1 MADAVHR
8 RSDGIPAGA
17 TRTPAPL
24 RDEAAHPE
32 PELSP
37 KPKPEPH
44 PVQAPLRQEEVAKQR
59 LLNESLECPELLN
72 DEAGEG
78 ADSSSESPEA
88 ERSPGTELKSR
99 V

>member
-1 MADAVHR
+1 M
-8 RSDGIPAGA
+8 
-17 TRTPAPL
+17 
-24 RDEAAHPE
+24 
-32 PELSP
+32 
-37 KPKPEPH
+37 
-44 PVQAPLRQEEVAKQR
+44 QAPLRQEEVAKQR

-78 ADSSSESPEA
+78 ADSSSEEREA